1 LVISPPQALATSP
14 TQHCHTST
22 TIPPTIDDISKRIL
36 EGTLTN
42 DISVAELLRR
52 QKTFAA
58 DSELPPELQAR
69 GQSFFNTALYT
80 DTPATLRE
88 GREVV
93 AILRRTMEAIG
104 SLYLE
109 HQQRQGSAQY
119 SDDTGGEVMN
129 GIEQTTEVEGKEDCT
144 TDSSAHYRNDDE
156 LSHNPRIQ
164 AAIAARRRHRGLTHG
179 RGPRKGMSVTAG
191 VLKALRRP
199 IQTAN
204 AMLSGL
210 VNTTGR
216 QDAPANKVQQNSST
230 VCSRIKHV
238 CSSLSPHQA
247 NNA

>member
-1 LVISPPQALATSP
+1 M
-14 TQHCHTST
+14 
-22 TIPPTIDDISKRIL
+22 DDISKRIL
-36 EGTLTN
+36 EGTLSN

-129 GIEQTTEVEGKEDCT
+129 GIEQTTEVEGKEDC
-144 TDSSAHYRNDDE
+144 
-156 LSHNPRIQ
+156 
-164 AAIAARRRHRGLTHG
+164 
-179 RGPRKGMSVTAG
+179 M
-191 VLKALRRP
+191 
-199 IQTAN
+199 QTAQHII
-204 AMLSGL
+204 AM
-210 VNTTGR
+210 TTSYLITLEYKPPSPLDVGIVDLHMAVR
-216 QDAPANKVQQNSST
+216 
-230 VCSRIKHV
+230 HV
-238 CSSLSPHQA
+238 RACLSPQEC
-247 NNA
+247 